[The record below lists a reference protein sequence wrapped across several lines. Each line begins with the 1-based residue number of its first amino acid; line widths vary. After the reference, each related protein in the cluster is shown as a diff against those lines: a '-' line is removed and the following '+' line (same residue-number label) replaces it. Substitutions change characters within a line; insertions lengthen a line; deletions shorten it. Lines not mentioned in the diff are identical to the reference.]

1 MRINW
6 SFITK
11 MVHFC
16 SVPGC
21 SNGSNRETTRSY
33 FRLPL
38 KRKKLLKIWVHKI
51 RRKNL
56 PINCST
62 RICSDH
68 FVSAAG
74 RLLRPDEYPSV
85 NLPVLSTTTS
95 QAKARKPPSMR
106 VVQPVDTSPNTT
118 NEETSEEVPIQM
130 TDAGVQVSDESKSV
144 IAELS
149 KKVSSLE
156 EQLCASKFRL
166 ENICEDNNKV
176 LFYTGFPNY
185 TTLKVCFDY
194 LGPAVHKLIY
204 WGSKKDS
211 HSTSETHGKSRLL
224 TPMEEFFMILV
235 RLRLGLFE
243 RDLADRFSVS
253 ASTVSRICRTWIT
266 FLYQRLK
273 ELPLWPSR
281 DLVQCYMPKAFK
293 ELCLSTR
300 VIIDATEIFVE
311 RPSMLELQQIT
322 FSSYKNHSTYKA
334 LVGISP
340 GGIVTFVSKL
350 YSGAISDREL
360 TKKSGLLDL
369 LERGDTVMAD
379 RGFTIQDDLTP
390 LGVQVNIPPFLKG
403 KEQLDGEEL
412 IETRRIASL
421 RIHVERA
428 MERIKNY
435 HIFDR
440 TIPSSLTEVTEQMF
454 FVCAVLTNFLPPLCT

>member
-1 MRINW
+1 M
-6 SFITK
+6 
-11 MVHFC
+11 
-16 SVPGC
+16 
-21 SNGSNRETTRSY
+21 
-33 FRLPL
+33 
-38 KRKKLLKIWVHKI
+38 
-51 RRKNL
+51 
-56 PINCST
+56 
-62 RICSDH
+62 
-68 FVSAAG
+68 
-74 RLLRPDEYPSV
+74 
-85 NLPVLSTTTS
+85 
-95 QAKARKPPSMR
+95 
-106 VVQPVDTSPNTT
+106 
-118 NEETSEEVPIQM
+118 
-130 TDAGVQVSDESKSV
+130 
-144 IAELS
+144 
-149 KKVSSLE
+149 E
-156 EQLCASKFRL
+156 EQLYASKFRL
-166 ENICEDNNKV
+166 ANICEDDNKV
-176 LFYTGFPNY
+176 LFYTGFTNY
-185 TTLKVCFDY
+185 TTLKVCYDY

-204 WGSKKDS
+204 WGSKKDG
-211 HSTSETHGKSRLL
+211 HSTSETHGKSRSL

-266 FLYQRLK
+266 FLYLCLK

-281 DLVQCYMPKAFK
+281 DLVQSYMPKPFR
-293 ELCLSTR
+293 ELYPSTR

-311 RPSMLELQQIT
+311 KPSVPELQQVT
-322 FSSYKNHSTYKA
+322 FSSYKNHNTYKA

-340 GGIVTFVSKL
+340 GGVVTFVSKL
-350 YSGAISDREL
+350 YSGSISDREL

-390 LGVQVNIPPFLKG
+390 LGVRVNIPPFLKG

-412 IETRRIASL
+412 IETHRIASL